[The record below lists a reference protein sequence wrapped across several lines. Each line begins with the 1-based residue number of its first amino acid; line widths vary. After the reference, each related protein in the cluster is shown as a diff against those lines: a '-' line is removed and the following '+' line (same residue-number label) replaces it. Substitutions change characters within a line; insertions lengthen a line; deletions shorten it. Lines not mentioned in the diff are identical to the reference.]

1 MLYQIPELFK
11 QRYCQLVDD
20 PDLFLS
26 TLMEYA
32 PRSFRVNRLKASV
45 ADVKSRFEEYGIR
58 LTQMNWYED
67 AFLSENPDIGA
78 TLEHFLGMIYIQ
90 EIVSMLPPVIIKSE
104 LKQAKFVLDGCAA
117 PGSKTTQM
125 AAIME
130 NKGTIIANDL
140 SYGRIR
146 ALKFNIEKTGTLNT
160 IITNRDLNSFPN
172 LQFDVVLLDA
182 PCSAE
187 GTIRKNFEVFSTWSE
202 TQSVSRQFR
211 TERRS
216 KTWNKRTIE
225 NQSRVQRAMITK
237 AFDLLALGGTMV
249 YSTCTFAP
257 EENESVVDW
266 LLQNRPEAK
275 LEQIKIDGFTLSS
288 ALEEWEGVRFDS
300 RVKNAV
306 RVWPHHNNT
315 GGFFLARVTK

>member
-20 PDLFLS
+20 PELFLS

-90 EIVSMLPPVIIKSE
+90 EIVSMFPPVIIKNE

-187 GTIRKNFEVFSTWSE
+187 GTIRKNFEVFSTW
-202 TQSVSRQFR
+202 
-211 TERRS
+211 
-216 KTWNKRTIE
+216 NKRTIE
-225 NQSRVQRAMITK
+225 NQSRVQKAMITK
-237 AFDLLALGGTMV
+237 AFDLLAPGGTMV

-275 LEQIKIDGFTLSS
+275 LEQIKIDGFKLSP
-288 ALEEWEGVRFDS
+288 ALEEWEGVQFDL
-300 RVKNAV
+300 RIKNAV

-315 GGFFLARVTK
+315 GGFFLVKVKK

>member
-1 MLYQIPELFK
+1 MSSLIPDSFK
-11 QRYCQLVDD
+11 QRYCQLVDE
-20 PDLFLS
+20 PEVFLS

-45 ADVKSRFEEYGIR
+45 DEVRSRFEQYGLAI
-58 LTQMNWYED
+58 TQMSWYED

-78 TLEHFLGMIYIQ
+78 TLEHFLGDIYLQ
-90 EIVSMLPPVIIKSE
+90 ELVSMLPPVVLKDE
-104 LKQAKFVLDGCAA
+104 LEHAKFVLDGCAA

-125 AAIME
+125 AAIMK

-140 SYGRIR
+140 SYSRIR
-146 ALKFNIEKTGTLNT
+146 ALKFNLEKTGTLNT
-160 IITNRDLNSFPN
+160 IITNRDLTSFPN

-187 GTIRKNFEVFSTWSE
+187 GTIRKNFEVFSTW
-202 TQSVSRQFR
+202 
-211 TERRS
+211 
-216 KTWNKRTIE
+216 NKRTIE
-225 NQSRVQRAMITK
+225 NQSRIQKVMITK
-237 AFDLLALGGTMV
+237 AFDLLAPGGKMV

-257 EENESVVDW
+257 EENELVIDW

-275 LEQIKIDGFTLSS
+275 LEPITLDGFKLSP
-288 ALEEWEGVRFDS
+288 ALEEWEGVQFDS
-300 RVKNAV
+300 RVQNAV

-315 GGFFLARVTK
+315 GGFFLVKVTK